1 MNIVNLVGRLGK
13 DVELRQAG
21 DNKVTSLSL
30 ATTDGFGDNKKTNW
44 HNVSFWNKQAEALA
58 KYCSKGSQLAITGSI
73 DYYQDKEGNYRTQ
86 IKGISFEFIGGSG
99 QGNNNQQGYQKQPN
113 PTYEKSIQTQP
124 KFDSNNFD
132 DDIPF

>member
-13 DVELRQAG
+13 DVELRQVG

-58 KYCSKGSQLAITGSI
+58 KYCFKGSQLAITGSI
-73 DYYQDKEGNYRTQ
+73 DYYQDKDGNYRTQ
-86 IKGISFEFIGGSG
+86 IKGISFEFIGG
-99 QGNNNQQGYQKQPN
+99 NNKDEQRPQPHQRQQQASQP
-113 PTYEKSIQTQP
+113 Q
-124 KFDSNNFD
+124 FDANNFD

>member
-73 DYYQDKEGNYRTQ
+73 DYYKDKEGNYRTQ
-86 IKGISFEFIGGSG
+86 IKGISFEFIGG
-99 QGNNNQQGYQKQPN
+99 NNKDEQRSQPHQRQQQSSQP
-113 PTYEKSIQTQP
+113 Q
-124 KFDSNNFD
+124 FDANNFD